1 MSFASLSSFSSF
13 RFSSSVTWGAAV
25 LAGLL
30 GASAAVQAQL
40 PAPAHAGHAPARMA
54 VAGEHLLSV
63 QHPWVR
69 ATVAGQKATGA
80 FMELRASEPLELV
93 GARSPI
99 THVVQVHEMAVDHG
113 VMKMRHLPV
122 LPLPAGQTVS
132 LRPGSYHIMFMDLD
146 KPLAAGST
154 VPLTLELRN
163 ARGQQFQ
170 RTLQVPVQ
178 AMTPGAGAAAHA
190 PGMHG
195 GMAMPHP

>member
-13 RFSSSVTWGAAV
+13 RFSSSMAWGAAV

-30 GASAAVQAQL
+30 GASAAVQAQV

-132 LRPGSYHIMFMDLD
+132 LRPGSYHIMFMGL
-146 KPLAAGST
+146 KRQLRQGERFP
-154 VPLTLELRN
+154 VTLR
-163 ARGQQFQ
+163 FQ
-170 RTLQVPVQ
+170 RAGNVTVQVSVQ
-178 AMTPGAGAAAHA
+178 SVMSSGPMDSGHAGR
-190 PGMHG
+190 
-195 GMAMPHP
+195 

>member
-30 GASAAVQAQL
+30 GASAAVQAQV

-113 VMKMRHLPV
+113 VMKMRPV
-122 LPLPAGQTVS
+122 ANIVVPAHGKAE
-132 LRPGSYHIMFMDLD
+132 LKPGSYHVMLIDL
-146 KPLAAGST
+146 KAPLKEGEA
-154 VPLTLELRN
+154 VPLTLSFDD
-163 ARGQQFQ
+163 GSTQ
-170 RTLQVPVQ
+170 RIDAPVRK
-178 AMTPGAGAAAHA
+178 PHDGAPAGHGHGKAH
-190 PGMHG
+190 
-195 GMAMPHP
+195 